1 MSISPPAVATMPGSD
16 IVIGGSALL
25 PRHAVFRT
33 RDLEEARAHMCGAL
47 GEHGVS
53 YLPRQRHLDF
63 RHRQARVSSI
73 AVNSLEWGA
82 GVMITAPLLPDFYLL
97 QFTLAGA
104 CELWQGTNHSL
115 LSAGSV
121 AIVNPGGGFRKS
133 WMPGTRQ
140 LLVRIDKRLV
150 EREFRAWTGADNS
163 GGIEFDMPPIDDMA
177 KVGSLARYVRMVCDD
192 LKNEASN
199 LSHPLVADRVA
210 SGLVSLLLTS
220 MPHNKKSAIEATAN
234 RPIAPF
240 FVRRVEQF
248 IAQHARDA
256 ITLADLTGIAGVSTR
271 ALQTSFRRFRNT
283 TPMDYLRT
291 IRLELARTELA
302 NAGRQSKSV
311 ATVATAVGFGHLGRF
326 ARDYHA
332 RFGELPSQTL
342 YRGSIGRL
350 R

>member
-1 MSISPPAVATMPGSD
+1 MSISPTAVASD

-33 RDLEEARAHMCGAL
+33 CDLEQARLHMCDVL

-63 RHRQARVSSI
+63 RHRQARVSCI
-73 AVNSLEWGA
+73 ALNSLEWGA

-97 QFTLAGA
+97 QFTVVGA
-104 CELWQGTNHSL
+104 CELWQGTNHSV

-121 AIVNPGGGFRKS
+121 AIVNPNRGFRKL

-140 LLVRIDKRLV
+140 LLLRIDRRLV
-150 EREFRAWTGADNS
+150 EREFRAWTGGDDSS
-163 GGIEFDMPPIDDMA
+163 GILFDMPPIDDMA
-177 KVGSLARYVRMVCDD
+177 KVGSLARYVRMLCDD

-199 LSHPLVADRVA
+199 LLHPLVADRVA

-220 MPHNKKSAIEATAN
+220 MPHNKKRAVEAAAN

-248 IAQHARDA
+248 IAQRARDA

-271 ALQTSFRRFRNT
+271 ALQTSFRRFRNM
-283 TPMDYLRT
+283 TPMDYLRM

-302 NAGRQSKSV
+302 NAGQEGTSV
-311 ATVATAVGFGHLGRF
+311 AAVATAVGFGHLGRF
-326 ARDYHA
+326 ARDYQA

-342 YRGSIGRL
+342 RRGSVGRP